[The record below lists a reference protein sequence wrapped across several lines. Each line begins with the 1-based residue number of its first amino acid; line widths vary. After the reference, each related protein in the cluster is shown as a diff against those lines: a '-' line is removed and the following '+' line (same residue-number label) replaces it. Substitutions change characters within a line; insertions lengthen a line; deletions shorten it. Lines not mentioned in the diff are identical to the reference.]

1 MPETNHE
8 KCEAAHQED
17 ADRQKKQG
25 AADIGESGVAIP
37 AAIGTIGLIARD
49 LGGSVTERTGR
60 CNHIK
65 W

>member
-17 ADRQKKQG
+17 ADGQKKQG
-25 AADIGESGVAIP
+25 AADIGESRVAIP
-37 AAIGTIGLIARD
+37 AAIGAIGLIARD
-49 LGGSVTERTGR
+49 SGGAMAERTGR